1 MLPQVPTLPRWP
13 EVRIEPYRELI
24 QPLSPVTSAF
34 ECQSH
39 SDTFEEPIPPKP
51 ISNRAPEQPSMST
64 QRALWFV
71 ASKASKKPSPQGTQA
86 GTIYIH
92 CHVKPG
98 ASKTREGVTSVTD
111 EAVEICVAAQ
121 AKEGEANKAVVKVLS
136 EVSVSSL

>member
-1 MLPQVPTLPRWP
+1 
-13 EVRIEPYRELI
+13 
-24 QPLSPVTSAF
+24 
-34 ECQSH
+34 
-39 SDTFEEPIPPKP
+39 
-51 ISNRAPEQPSMST
+51 MST

-71 ASKASKKPSPQGTQA
+71 ASKASKKPSPQSTQG

-98 ASKTREGVTSVTD
+98 ASKNREGVTSITD

-136 EVSVSSL
+136 EALNLPKSNLEITQGLKSRAKTIAVAAPGSWVGGSGGGEECLERVKAHLNKATEA